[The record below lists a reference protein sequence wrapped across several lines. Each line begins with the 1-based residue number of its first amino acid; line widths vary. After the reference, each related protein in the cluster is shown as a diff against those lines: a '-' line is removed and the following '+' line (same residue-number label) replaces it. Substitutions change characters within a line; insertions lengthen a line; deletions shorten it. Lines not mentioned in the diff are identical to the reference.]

1 MHSSPRATMT
11 TNDPDREAP
20 PAATG
25 LTAALVKPLMRGW
38 IHLATTPLALV
49 AGLVLVAASPT
60 LAGRLSAAVF
70 ALAAVVLFGTSA
82 VYHRGSWSPR
92 WAGVLRRA
100 DHSNIF
106 LLIAGTYTPLSV
118 LLLDRST
125 ATWLLVI
132 VWSGAALGIVSRL
145 VWLSAPRWVYVPIY
159 VALGWVAV
167 WFLPAFGRSGGG
179 LIVALVML
187 GGLAYTLGAIAYGT
201 KWPNPSPR
209 WFGFHEIFHVGT
221 VVGWSCHYAAV
232 SFAAYTA

>member
-1 MHSSPRATMT
+1 TQRRTTTYATVGSLPVPVPVRRAAAASDDPEGTMHSSPRATMT

-100 DHSNIF
+100 DHSN
-106 LLIAGTYTPLSV
+106 
-118 LLLDRST
+118 
-125 ATWLLVI
+125 
-132 VWSGAALGIVSRL
+132 
-145 VWLSAPRWVYVPIY
+145 
-159 VALGWVAV
+159 
-167 WFLPAFGRSGGG
+167 
-179 LIVALVML
+179 
-187 GGLAYTLGAIAYGT
+187 
-201 KWPNPSPR
+201 
-209 WFGFHEIFHVGT
+209 
-221 VVGWSCHYAAV
+221 
-232 SFAAYTA
+232 